1 MTNFIL
7 DEGTIAYEDDYLLI
21 IDKPAGM
28 LVHPTVNEW
37 GCTLY
42 DYVTEYY
49 QRKGI
54 TANIHPV
61 SRLDRHTSGLVIF
74 AKEPIIQHWL
84 SQQQMDKE
92 YLAIVTGELPNDEG
106 IIEAPIA
113 RKEGSIIERCVSENG
128 KYAKTSYKLLAKRKG
143 LSLLQVKLFTGRTHQ
158 IRAHM
163 AHIGHPLLGD
173 GKYGVNREDAKI
185 GYKFQALYARKL
197 VFRFKDDEGALGYL
211 KGREV
216 TLPDDAIWFYNDFF
230 TREKTSAP
238 RPPAPRKQQMGTP
251 KASFDAKPSQAK
263 KAPHSQPNCK
273 HFERNGNPSSRAYGK
288 GRGKGGSK

>member
-1 MTNFIL
+1 MANFIL
-7 DEGTIAYEDDYLLI
+7 NEGNIAYEDDYLLI

-37 GCTLY
+37 GTTLY
-42 DYVTEYY
+42 DYVTKYY

-92 YLAIVTGELPNDEG
+92 YLAIVTGELPSNEG

-113 RKEGSIIERCVSENG
+113 RKEGSIIERCVSEKG
-128 KYAKTSYKLLAKRKG
+128 KYAKTSYKLLSKRKG

-158 IRAHM
+158 IRVHM
-163 AHIGHPLLGD
+163 AHIGCPLFNDNLYGTPGPQSRHALHAFKLRFIHPVSD
-173 GKYGVNREDAKI
+173 TPVEITR
-185 GYKFQALYARKL
+185 
-197 VFRFKDDEGALGYL
+197 
-211 KGREV
+211 
-216 TLPDDAIWFYNDFF
+216 TLPEDL
-230 TREKTSAP
+230 
-238 RPPAPRKQQMGTP
+238 RKII
-251 KASFDAKPSQAK
+251 
-263 KAPHSQPNCK
+263 
-273 HFERNGNPSSRAYGK
+273 YY
-288 GRGKGGSK
+288 

>member
-128 KYAKTSYKLLAKRKG
+128 KYAKTSYKLLAKRKD

-158 IRAHM
+158 IRVHM
-163 AHIGHPLLGD
+163 AYIGCPLFNDNLYGTPGPQSRHALHAFKLRFNHPVSD
-173 GKYGVNREDAKI
+173 TPVEITR
-185 GYKFQALYARKL
+185 
-197 VFRFKDDEGALGYL
+197 
-211 KGREV
+211 
-216 TLPDDAIWFYNDFF
+216 TLPEDLRRIIY
-230 TREKTSAP
+230 
-238 RPPAPRKQQMGTP
+238 
-251 KASFDAKPSQAK
+251 
-263 KAPHSQPNCK
+263 
-273 HFERNGNPSSRAYGK
+273 Y
-288 GRGKGGSK
+288 

>member
-42 DYVTEYY
+42 DYVTDYY

-128 KYAKTSYKLLAKRKG
+128 KYAKTSYKLLAKRKD

-158 IRAHM
+158 IRVHM
-163 AHIGHPLLGD
+163 AYIGCPLFNDNLYGTPGPQSRHALHAFKLRFIHPVSD
-173 GKYGVNREDAKI
+173 TPVEITR
-185 GYKFQALYARKL
+185 
-197 VFRFKDDEGALGYL
+197 
-211 KGREV
+211 
-216 TLPDDAIWFYNDFF
+216 TLPEDLRRIIY
-230 TREKTSAP
+230 
-238 RPPAPRKQQMGTP
+238 
-251 KASFDAKPSQAK
+251 
-263 KAPHSQPNCK
+263 
-273 HFERNGNPSSRAYGK
+273 Y
-288 GRGKGGSK
+288 

>member
-1 MTNFIL
+1 MANFIL

-128 KYAKTSYKLLAKRKG
+128 KYAKTSYKLLAKRKD
-143 LSLLQVKLFTGRTHQ
+143 LSLLQIKLFTGRTHQ
-158 IRAHM
+158 IRVHM
-163 AHIGHPLLGD
+163 AYIGCPLFNDNLYGTPGPQSRHALHAFKLRFIHPVSD
-173 GKYGVNREDAKI
+173 TPVEITR
-185 GYKFQALYARKL
+185 
-197 VFRFKDDEGALGYL
+197 
-211 KGREV
+211 
-216 TLPDDAIWFYNDFF
+216 TLPEDLRRIIY
-230 TREKTSAP
+230 
-238 RPPAPRKQQMGTP
+238 
-251 KASFDAKPSQAK
+251 
-263 KAPHSQPNCK
+263 
-273 HFERNGNPSSRAYGK
+273 Y
-288 GRGKGGSK
+288 

>member
-37 GCTLY
+37 GTTLY

-49 QRKGI
+49 QRKDI

-128 KYAKTSYKLLAKRKG
+128 KYAKTSYKLLAKRKD

-158 IRAHM
+158 IRVHM
-163 AHIGHPLLGD
+163 AYIGCPLFNDNLYGTPGPQSRHALHAFKLRFIHPVSD
-173 GKYGVNREDAKI
+173 TPVEITR
-185 GYKFQALYARKL
+185 
-197 VFRFKDDEGALGYL
+197 
-211 KGREV
+211 
-216 TLPDDAIWFYNDFF
+216 TLPEDLRRIIY
-230 TREKTSAP
+230 
-238 RPPAPRKQQMGTP
+238 
-251 KASFDAKPSQAK
+251 
-263 KAPHSQPNCK
+263 
-273 HFERNGNPSSRAYGK
+273 Y
-288 GRGKGGSK
+288 

>member
-1 MTNFIL
+1 MANFIL

-128 KYAKTSYKLLAKRKG
+128 KYAKTSYKLLAKRKD

-158 IRAHM
+158 IRVHM
-163 AHIGHPLLGD
+163 AHIGCPLFNDNLYGTPGPQSRHALHAFKLRFIHPVSD
-173 GKYGVNREDAKI
+173 TPVEITR
-185 GYKFQALYARKL
+185 
-197 VFRFKDDEGALGYL
+197 
-211 KGREV
+211 
-216 TLPDDAIWFYNDFF
+216 TLPEDLRRIIY
-230 TREKTSAP
+230 
-238 RPPAPRKQQMGTP
+238 
-251 KASFDAKPSQAK
+251 
-263 KAPHSQPNCK
+263 
-273 HFERNGNPSSRAYGK
+273 Y
-288 GRGKGGSK
+288 

>member
-7 DEGTIAYEDDYLLI
+7 EEGTIAYEDDYLLI

-106 IIEAPIA
+106 IIEVPIA

-128 KYAKTSYKLLAKRKG
+128 KYAKTSYKLLSKRKG

-158 IRAHM
+158 IRVHM
-163 AHIGHPLLGD
+163 AHIGCPLFNDNLYGTPGPQSRHALHAFKLRFIHPVSD
-173 GKYGVNREDAKI
+173 TPVEITR
-185 GYKFQALYARKL
+185 
-197 VFRFKDDEGALGYL
+197 
-211 KGREV
+211 
-216 TLPDDAIWFYNDFF
+216 TLPEDLRRIIY
-230 TREKTSAP
+230 
-238 RPPAPRKQQMGTP
+238 
-251 KASFDAKPSQAK
+251 
-263 KAPHSQPNCK
+263 
-273 HFERNGNPSSRAYGK
+273 Y
-288 GRGKGGSK
+288 

>member
-37 GCTLY
+37 GTTLY

-92 YLAIVTGELPNDEG
+92 YLAIVTGELPNDAG

-128 KYAKTSYKLLAKRKG
+128 KYAKTSYKLLSKRKG

-158 IRAHM
+158 IRVHM
-163 AHIGHPLLGD
+163 AYIGCPLYNDNLYGTPGPQSRHALHAFKLRFIHPVSD
-173 GKYGVNREDAKI
+173 TPVEITR
-185 GYKFQALYARKL
+185 
-197 VFRFKDDEGALGYL
+197 
-211 KGREV
+211 
-216 TLPDDAIWFYNDFF
+216 TLPEDLRRIIY
-230 TREKTSAP
+230 
-238 RPPAPRKQQMGTP
+238 
-251 KASFDAKPSQAK
+251 
-263 KAPHSQPNCK
+263 
-273 HFERNGNPSSRAYGK
+273 Y
-288 GRGKGGSK
+288 